1 MASKKLG
8 ILPLSFAVLTLLVL
22 GTILMIE
29 GFAPTRDRGQA
40 SVGGPFA
47 LTDHTGRA
55 VTEADFSDKP
65 MAIFF
70 GYTFCP
76 DVCPTTL
83 AEMVGWV
90 EELGEDAKKLHYVF
104 VSVDSERDD
113 QETLASYVDAF
124 FDDLIGLYGTEQQLT
139 KIIKNY
145 KVYAKKNASTDGDEH
160 FTIDHTASV
169 YLMHQNNKF
178 SGTIGYGESHDN
190 AVGKL
195 RKLIASAK

>member
-1 MASKKLG
+1 MASKKIGTLS
-8 ILPLSFAVLTLLVL
+8 LSFVVLALLVL
-22 GTILMIE
+22 GTILLME
-29 GFAPTRDRGQA
+29 AFTPPSGKAQA

-47 LTDHTGRA
+47 LTDHTGRT

-83 AEMVGWV
+83 SEMVGWV
-90 EELGEDAKKLHYVF
+90 EELGTDANKLHYVF
-104 VSVDSERDD
+104 VSVDAERDD

-124 FDDLIGLYGTEQQLT
+124 FDDLVGLYGTEKQLE
-139 KIIKNY
+139 KIIKGY
-145 KVYAKKNASTDGDEH
+145 KVYTKKNASANGDENY
-160 FTIDHTASV
+160 TIDHTASV
-169 YLMHQNNKF
+169 YLMDKGNKF

-195 RKLIASAK
+195 RQLIASAK